1 MSLSAGTVDRQRDL
15 LFRTESEPSD
25 RLLSVAEIQEVFR
38 HLRQPR
44 TRPGTTPVRALTQTE
59 PSADQVP
66 RWLNTAPDTASDARG
81 RWPDTAERAGEI
93 PQLGLFGSD
102 WIAVI
107 AAHAGAGAS
116 TVALAITDALATAG
130 RAARLIETAEAS
142 RTGLVAAASA
152 ELGTDPTGAW
162 RHGSRHTATLYR
174 RATDLTPNGWP
185 ALMPDTA
192 LDAGPGAGPD
202 AARVRTV
209 VDLGLP
215 SADTLAQLTED
226 RPRIVVVC
234 RATLPGLRL
243 TEHVLDQIGPL
254 PVVIAVIGSSR
265 WPGALTASLGP
276 GLRTQRDT
284 GRVVTVPAER
294 HLQVSGL
301 TDGPLPKSVAAAGRA
316 LLVLLEDTLAQVV
329 HTVVHTAI
337 HTAIHTGSN
346 PTSTRSTTDER
357 TDR

>member
-1 MSLSAGTVDRQRDL
+1 MSLPAETVDQQRDL
-15 LFRTESEPSD
+15 PYGTECEPSD
-25 RLLSVAEIQEVFR
+25 RLLSVAEIQEAFR
-38 HLRQPR
+38 HLRPPR
-44 TRPGTTPVRALTQTE
+44 TRPGTTPARALAHTE
-59 PSADQVP
+59 TSADQVP
-66 RWLNTAPDTASDARG
+66 RWLNTAPDAAPGPDV

-93 PQLGLFGSD
+93 PQLGPFGSD
-102 WIAVI
+102 WIVVV

-116 TVALAITDALATAG
+116 TVALAITGALSTAS
-130 RAARLIETAEAS
+130 RPARLIETSQPS
-142 RTGLVAAASA
+142 RSGLVAAASA

-174 RATDLTPNGWP
+174 RATDMTPNGWP

-192 LDAGPGAGPD
+192 LDAGPD

-215 SADTLAQLTED
+215 SSDTLAQLTED

-234 RATLPGLRL
+234 RASLPGLRL
-243 TEHVLDQIGPL
+243 TEHLLEQIGPL

-276 GLRTQRDT
+276 RLRTKRDT

-301 TDGPLPKSVAAAGRA
+301 TDRPLPKSVAASARA
-316 LLVLLEDTLAQVV
+316 LLVLLEDTLAPVD
-329 HTVVHTAI
+329 HTVV